1 MAEGKTMNERLER
14 WRQQAR
20 RLKLETYTL
29 YLAYRDP
36 RLPWRARIAAA
47 CVVGYAFSPIDLIP
61 DFVPLLGYLDD
72 LILLPLGVKLAL
84 SLIPEKILEENRLRA
99 QEIIAQGKPVNRIA
113 GIVIVAVWLVIVAVV
128 VIVLVRLYRNVAGM
142 Q

>member
-1 MAEGKTMNERLER
+1 
-14 WRQQAR
+14 
-20 RLKLETYTL
+20 
-29 YLAYRDP
+29 
-36 RLPWRARIAAA
+36 
-47 CVVGYAFSPIDLIP
+47 
-61 DFVPLLGYLDD
+61 LDD

>member
-1 MAEGKTMNERLER
+1 MNERLER

-36 RLPWRARIAAA
+36 RLPWPARIAAA

-84 SLIPEKILEENRLRA
+84 SLIPEKILEENRVRA

-113 GIVIVAVWLVIVAVV
+113 GIVIIAIWLVIVVV
-128 VIVLVRLYRNVAGM
+128 VGLFLVRLYRGVAGI